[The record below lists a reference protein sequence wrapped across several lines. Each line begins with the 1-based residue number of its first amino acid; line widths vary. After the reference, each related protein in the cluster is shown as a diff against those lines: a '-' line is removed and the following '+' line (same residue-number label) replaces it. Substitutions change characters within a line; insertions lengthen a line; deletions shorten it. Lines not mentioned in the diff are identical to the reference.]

1 MRTMIG
7 RLKLEDAAMPA
18 ALAVAVGLW
27 VVSLG
32 AIDPRAMTDL
42 GLLSVLPASFFVALL
57 VLMISFAAL
66 VHRRPERRL
75 LLGAHLLALIAFLH
89 ATPTIV
95 YGTLRYSWAWKHVGI
110 VDYIQRHGS
119 VATDIHALD
128 VYHNWPGFFAL
139 DSLLTELAGLDD
151 TLAFATWAP
160 VFFNVLILGAV
171 LFVFSALTR
180 DRRVIWLGG
189 WMFLITCWVGQD
201 YFSPQAFAFFLYLV
215 VIGIVLHWLPRFAR
229 PAKAE
234 QQRPKPWAGL
244 GERSSDDVM
253 RAAMVGLV
261 VLLLAAIAAS
271 HALTAVMITVVL
283 TVLVLFDIC
292 GVRSL
297 PVVALALTAVWDFVF
312 AIDYVEGRAATLS
325 EKIRLPWVT
334 TESSLTDVA
343 QLSQGQVLVS
353 SVARALVVGI
363 AALALA
369 GALRQWRS
377 RSRSLSRPAV
387 VLALAPLLLFLSGD
401 YDGEILFRIYL
412 FALPFLAF
420 LAGHAVLASAK
431 ARGRPWRTTIASA
444 AVGLVFLTAFLVAYY
459 GKEHQYYFTPA
470 EVSAARYVY
479 THAPSGALLIE
490 GTHNYPAQFKN
501 YERLDYVN
509 ISREPTASRGRL
521 LAHPATVLAEWMS
534 DPSRNGAFVIITRSQ
549 KIEVS
554 ELGVLPPGSL
564 DRIERALRA
573 SPRFA
578 AVFHNRDAT
587 VFALARTPR
596 SPA

>member
-1 MRTMIG
+1 
-7 RLKLEDAAMPA
+7 MPA

-27 VVSLG
+27 VVSLS
-32 AIDPRAMTDL
+32 AIDPGAMTDL
-42 GLLSVLPASFFVALL
+42 GLMSVLPASYFAALL
-57 VLMISFAAL
+57 VLTMSFAAL
-66 VHRRPERRL
+66 VHRCPQRSWL
-75 LLGAHLLALIAFLH
+75 LTAHLLALIAFLH

-139 DSLLTELAGLDD
+139 DSLLTDIAGLDD
-151 TLAFATWAP
+151 TLGLAMWGS

-180 DRRVIWLGG
+180 DRRAVWLGG
-189 WMFLITCWVGQD
+189 WLFLITCWVGQD
-201 YFSPQAFAFFLYLV
+201 YFSPQAFAFFLYLI
-215 VIGIVLHWLPRFAR
+215 VIGIVLKWLPRFAR
-229 PAKAE
+229 PANGE
-234 QQRPKPWAGL
+234 QHRPKPWARP
-244 GERSSDDVM
+244 GERSSENAM
-253 RAAMVGLV
+253 RAAMVGLA
-261 VLLLAAIAAS
+261 VLLLAVIAAS
-271 HALTAVMITVVL
+271 HALTAVMVILAL
-283 TVLVLFDIC
+283 TVLVLFHIC

-297 PVVALALTAVWDFVF
+297 PVVALALTAAWDFVF
-312 AIDYVEGRAATLS
+312 AINYVDGRAATLS

-334 TESSLTDVA
+334 TESSLTDIA

-353 SVARALVVGI
+353 SVARALVVGV
-363 AALALA
+363 AVLALA

-377 RSRSLSRPAV
+377 RGLNRPAV

-431 ARGRPWRTTIASA
+431 ARGRSWRPAIATA
-444 AVGLVFLTAFLVAYY
+444 AVGSVLLAAFLFAYY

-479 THAPSGALLIE
+479 THASSGALLIE

-501 YERLDYVN
+501 YERLDYVT
-509 ISREPTASRGRL
+509 IAQEPLASRRRV
-521 LAHPATVLAEWMS
+521 LARPARVLAEWMG

-554 ELGVLPPGSL
+554 ELGVMPPGSL
-564 DRIERALRA
+564 DRIERSLRA

-578 AVFHNRDAT
+578 AVFHNHDAT

-596 SPA
+596 GPP

>member
-1 MRTMIG
+1 MIAG
-7 RLKLEDAAMPA
+7 
-18 ALAVAVGLW
+18 LAVAVELW

-42 GLLSVLPASFFVALL
+42 GLVSVLPVSFFAALL
-57 VLMISFAAL
+57 VLTMSFAAL
-66 VHRRPERRL
+66 VHARPRCSL
-75 LLGAHLLALIAFLH
+75 LLAAHLVALIAFLH

-139 DSLLTELAGLDD
+139 DSLLTEVAGLDD
-151 TLAFATWAP
+151 TLQLATWGP
-160 VFFNVLILGAV
+160 VFFNVLNLGAV
-171 LFVFSALTR
+171 LFVFCALTR
-180 DRRVIWLGG
+180 DRRAIWLGA
-189 WMFLITCWVGQD
+189 WLFLTTCWVGQD

-215 VIGIVLHWLPRFAR
+215 VIGIVLRWLPRVAR
-229 PAKAE
+229 PAGAE
-234 QQRPKPWAGL
+234 QRPPQPWASL
-244 GERSSDDVM
+244 GERSSEDAM
-253 RAAMVGLV
+253 RAAMVCLA

-271 HALTAVMITVVL
+271 HALTAVMATLAL
-283 TVLVLFDIC
+283 TVLVLFHIC

-297 PVVALALTAVWDFVF
+297 PAAALALTAGWDFVF
-312 AIDYVEGRAATLS
+312 ATNYVDRRAATLP

-334 TESSLTDVA
+334 TESSLTEIA
-343 QLSQGQVLVS
+343 RLSQGQVLVAG
-353 SVARALVVGI
+353 VARALVVGV
-363 AALALA
+363 AVLALA
-369 GALRQWRS
+369 GVLRQWRS
-377 RSRSLSRPAV
+377 RDLSRPAV

-412 FALPFLAF
+412 FSIPFLAF
-420 LAGHAVLASAK
+420 LAGHAMLASAK
-431 ARGRPWRTTIASA
+431 ARGRSWRPTVASA
-444 AVGLVFLTAFLVAYY
+444 AVGSVVLAAFLVAYY

-470 EVSAARYVY
+470 EVSAARYVF
-479 THAPSGALLIE
+479 THASSGTLLIE

-501 YERLDYVN
+501 YELLDYVT
-509 ISREPTASRGRL
+509 IAQEPPASRRRV
-521 LAHPATVLAEWMS
+521 LAHPATVLADWMS
-534 DPSRNGAFVIITRSQ
+534 DPSRRGAFVIITRSQ

-564 DRIERALRA
+564 DRIERALHA

-587 VFALARTPR
+587 VFALAQAPR
-596 SPA
+596 GPA

>member
-1 MRTMIG
+1 
-7 RLKLEDAAMPA
+7 MPV
-18 ALAVAVGLW
+18 ALAAAVALW

-32 AIDPRAMTDL
+32 AIDPAAMTDL
-42 GLLSVLPASFFVALL
+42 GLISVLPASFFAALL
-57 VLMISFAAL
+57 VLTMSFAAL
-66 VHRRPERRL
+66 VHRRPRRSL
-75 LLGAHLLALIAFLH
+75 LLAAHLLALIAFLH

-139 DSLLTELAGLDD
+139 DSLLTDLAGLDD
-151 TLAFATWAP
+151 TLALATWAP
-160 VFFNVLILGAV
+160 VFFNVLTLGAV
-171 LFVFSALTR
+171 LFVFCALTR
-180 DRRVIWLGG
+180 DRRAIWLGG
-189 WMFLITCWVGQD
+189 WLYLITCWVGQD
-201 YFSPQAFAFFLYLV
+201 YFSPQAFAFFLYLI
-215 VIGIVLHWLPRFAR
+215 VIGIVLKWLPRLTR
-229 PAKAE
+229 SKTAE
-234 QQRPKPWAGL
+234 QQRPKQWARL
-244 GERSSDDVM
+244 SEWSSQDAM
-253 RAAMVGLV
+253 RAAMVALA

-271 HALTAVMITVVL
+271 HALTAVMVTVAL

-292 GVRSL
+292 AVRSL
-297 PVVALALTAVWDFVF
+297 PVVALALTVVWDFVF
-312 AIDYVEGRAATLS
+312 AINYVESRAATLS

-334 TESSLTDVA
+334 TESSLTDIA
-343 QLSQGQVLVS
+343 QLSHGQVLVA
-353 SVARALVVGI
+353 SVARALVV
-363 AALALA
+363 AVAVLALA

-377 RSRSLSRPAV
+377 RGLNRPAV

-401 YDGEILFRIYL
+401 YDGELLFRIYL
-412 FALPFLAF
+412 FAVPFLAF
-420 LAGHAVLASAK
+420 LAGHALLASK
-431 ARGRPWRTTIASA
+431 ARGRSWRAAIVSA
-444 AVGLVFLTAFLVAYY
+444 AVGSVLLAAFLVAYY

-479 THAPSGALLIE
+479 THGSSGALLIE

-501 YERLDYVN
+501 YERLDYVT
-509 ISREPTASRGRL
+509 IAQEPPASQRRV
-521 LAHPATVLAEWMS
+521 LAHPVTVLANWMS
-534 DPSRNGAFVIITRSQ
+534 DPARSGAFVIITRSQ

-596 SPA
+596 RPT

>member
-1 MRTMIG
+1 
-7 RLKLEDAAMPA
+7 MPA
-18 ALAVAVGLW
+18 ALAIAVGLW

-32 AIDPRAMTDL
+32 VIDPRAMTDL
-42 GLLSVLPASFFVALL
+42 GLISVLPASFFAALL
-57 VLMISFAAL
+57 VLTISFAVL
-66 VHRRPERRL
+66 VHRRPQRSL
-75 LLGAHLLALIAFLH
+75 LLTAHLLALIAFLH

-139 DSLLTELAGLDD
+139 DSLLTEVAGLDD
-151 TLAFATWAP
+151 TLGFATWAP
-160 VFFNVLILGAV
+160 VFFNVLNLGAV
-171 LFVFSALTR
+171 LFVFCALTR

-189 WMFLITCWVGQD
+189 WLFLITCWVGQD

-215 VIGIVLHWLPRFAR
+215 VIGIVLKWLPRLAR
-229 PAKAE
+229 PANGE
-234 QQRPKPWAGL
+234 QQRPKPWAGV
-244 GERSSDDVM
+244 GERSREDVM

-271 HALTAVMITVVL
+271 HALTAVMVTVVL
-283 TVLVLFDIC
+283 TVLVLFHIC

-297 PVVALALTAVWDFVF
+297 PFVALALTAVWDFVF
-312 AIDYVEGRAATLS
+312 AINYVDGRTATLS

-377 RSRSLSRPAV
+377 RGLSRPAV

-412 FALPFLAF
+412 FAVPFLAF

-431 ARGRPWRTTIASA
+431 ARGRSWRAPIASA
-444 AVGLVFLTAFLVAYY
+444 VVGSVLLAAFLVAYY

-479 THAPSGALLIE
+479 THASSGTLLIE

-501 YERLDYVN
+501 YERLDYVT
-509 ISREPTASRGRL
+509 IAREPPASRKRV

-534 DPSRNGAFVIITRSQ
+534 DPARNGAFVIITRSQ

-554 ELGVLPPGSL
+554 ELGALPPGSL
-564 DRIERALRA
+564 DRVERALRA
-573 SPRFA
+573 SPRFT

-596 SPA
+596 VPA